1 MNYSWQKFLG
11 EEVIN
16 ALRHKYVLGADEM
29 IREMPKSYLGVWANK
44 CKSGNMLIWQVKFS
58 YD

>member
-16 ALRHKYVLGADEM
+16 ALRYKYVLGADEM
-29 IREMPKSYLGVWANK
+29 IREIPQSYQGVWANK
-44 CKSGNMLIWQVKFS
+44 CKSENMLIWQVKFS